1 MWYWITGIGIT
12 LSVFAFMEFIAWS
25 LHKYVMHGFLWALH
39 KDHHNKTPG
48 FFERNDLFFLFFA
61 IPSWLFMMFGI
72 MHGCDWKM
80 WVGIG
85 ITLYGIAYF
94 TVHEVIIHQRFKFL
108 KNVKNIYF
116 VGLRKA
122 HKAHHKKLG
131 KEDGLCFGMLLVPRK
146 YFVEARKSLGKKP

>member
-1 MWYWITGIGIT
+1 MVYWIIGIGIT
-12 LSVFAFMEFIAWS
+12 LSVFAFMEFVAWS
-25 LHKYVMHGFLWALH
+25 LHKYLMHGFLWSVH

-48 FFERNDLFFLFFA
+48 FFERNDLFFLIFA

-72 MHGCDWKM
+72 MDGCDWKM

-94 TVHEVIIHQRFKFL
+94 TVHEVIFHQRFKFL
-108 KNVKNIYF
+108 KNVSNTYF

-131 KEDGLCFGMLLVPRK
+131 KEDGQCFGMLVVPK
-146 YFVEARKSLGKKP
+146 IYFEEARKSLKN

>member
-1 MWYWITGIGIT
+1 MWYWITGFGIT
-12 LSVFAFMEFIAWS
+12 FSVFAFMELIAWS
-25 LHKYVMHGFLWALH
+25 LHKYVMHGFLWFVH

-48 FFERNDLFFLFFA
+48 FFERNDLFFLIFA

-72 MHGCDWKM
+72 MDGADWKM

-108 KNVKNIYF
+108 KNISNSYF

-122 HKAHHKKLG
+122 HKVHHKKME
-131 KEDGLCFGMLLVPRK
+131 KEDGSCFGMLVVPKK
-146 YFVEARKSLGKKP
+146 YFQEAKILSASKK

>member
-12 LSVFAFMEFIAWS
+12 LSVFAFMEFVAWS
-25 LHKYVMHGFLWALH
+25 LHKYVMHGFLWFVH

-48 FFERNDLFFLFFA
+48 FFERNDFFFLIFA

-72 MHGCDWKM
+72 MDGADWKM

-108 KNVKNIYF
+108 KNVTNVYF
-116 VGLRKA
+116 AGLRKA
-122 HKAHHKKLG
+122 HRVHHKKLG
-131 KEDGLCFGMLLVPRK
+131 KEDGECFGMLLVPRK
-146 YFVEARKSLGKKP
+146 YFEEAKRALHNK

>member
-1 MWYWITGIGIT
+1 MWYWLTGIGIT

-25 LHKYVMHGFLWALH
+25 LHKYVMHGFLWGLH

-48 FFERNDLFFLFFA
+48 FFERNDLFFLIFA

-72 MHGCDWKM
+72 MDGCDWKM

-94 TVHEVIIHQRFKFL
+94 TVHEVIIHQRFKFI
-108 KNVKNIYF
+108 KNVSSVYF

-122 HKAHHKKLG
+122 HKIHHKKLG
-131 KEDGLCFGMLLVPRK
+131 KEDGQCFGMLVVPKR
-146 YFVEARKSLGKKP
+146 YFEDARKALKKY

>member
-1 MWYWITGIGIT
+1 MWYWLTGIGIT
-12 LSVFAFMEFIAWS
+12 LSIFAFMEFIAWS
-25 LHKYVMHGFLWALH
+25 LHKYVMHGFLWILH

-48 FFERNDLFFLFFA
+48 FFERNDMFFLIFA

-72 MHGCDWKM
+72 MDGCDWKM

-108 KNVKNIYF
+108 KNVSSVYF

-122 HKAHHKKLG
+122 HKIHHKKLG
-131 KEDGLCFGMLLVPRK
+131 KEDGQCFGMLVVPKR
-146 YFVEARKSLGKKP
+146 YFEDARKALKKY